1 MVEWH
6 KFGLMN
12 IFVEYIKYRWNART
26 LHGIHSP
33 FIFDFMEKASKLR
46 PNVRDEM
53 VIKNFVFKQRRNRKK
68 LEIKDYGAKSKK
80 LDQYRSIDQIFKTS
94 SSFGKNGILL
104 FRICM
109 HFKPQNILELGTSIG
124 MGSLYMHLGNP
135 KSRLIS
141 IEGCPETH
149 SIAKENLKTY
159 PIELINNT
167 FKNAIQTF
175 SEEKFDLV
183 FIDGHHNGK
192 ALLEYMD
199 ALMEYTHDNTIF
211 VLDDIRWSHSML
223 DSWNKLSGAQTYH
236 LSLDFFRMGVLV
248 RRPQQVKENFILRF
262 KK

>member
-1 MVEWH
+1 
-6 KFGLMN
+6 MN

-124 MGSLYMHLGNP
+124 MGSLYMHLANP

-149 SIAKENLKTY
+149 SIAKDNLKTY

-192 ALLEYMD
+192 ALIEYMD
-199 ALMEYTHDNTIF
+199 ALMQYTHDNTIF

-223 DSWNKLSGAQTYH
+223 DSWNKLSRAKTYH
-236 LSLDFFRMGVLV
+236 LSLDFFRMGVLI
-248 RRPQQVKENFILRF
+248 RRPQQMKENFILRF

>member
-1 MVEWH
+1 
-6 KFGLMN
+6 MN

>member
-1 MVEWH
+1 
-6 KFGLMN
+6 MN

-94 SSFGKNGILL
+94 SSFGKNGVLL

>member
-1 MVEWH
+1 
-6 KFGLMN
+6 MN

-53 VIKNFVFKQRRNRKK
+53 AIKNFVFKHKRNRKK

-94 SSFGKNGILL
+94 SSFGKKGILL

-183 FIDGHHNGK
+183 FIDGHHNGM

>member
-1 MVEWH
+1 
-6 KFGLMN
+6 MN

-53 VIKNFVFKQRRNRKK
+53 AIKNFVFKQRRNRKK

>member
-1 MVEWH
+1 
-6 KFGLMN
+6 MN

-33 FIFDFMEKASKLR
+33 FIFDFMEKSSKLR

-53 VIKNFVFKQRRNRKK
+53 AIKNFVFKQRRNRKK

-141 IEGCPETH
+141 IEGCHETH

-183 FIDGHHNGK
+183 FIDGHHKGK

>member
-1 MVEWH
+1 
-6 KFGLMN
+6 MN

-124 MGSLYMHLGNP
+124 MGSLYMHLANP

-149 SIAKENLKTY
+149 SIAKDNLKTY

-175 SEEKFDLV
+175 SQEKFDLV

-199 ALMEYTHDNTIF
+199 ALMQYTHDNTIF

-236 LSLDFFRMGVLV
+236 LSLDFFRMGVLI
-248 RRPQQVKENFILRF
+248 RRPQQMKENFILRF

>member
-1 MVEWH
+1 
-6 KFGLMN
+6 MN

-192 ALLEYMD
+192 ALLEYMN
-199 ALMEYTHDNTIF
+199 ALMEYTHDHTIF